1 MTRSNRRKNC
11 KRVKKLIKKLR
22 DDCFNLEKHYKEKIT
37 KLHMQL
43 LDKEYYL
50 SSILDF
56 MRVYYRSPWDT
67 AVYRGF
73 RNMCFDDN

>member
-11 KRVKKLIKKLR
+11 KGVKKLIKKLR
-22 DDCFNLEKHYKEKIT
+22 DDHFHLEKHYKEKIT
-37 KLHMQL
+37 TLNIQL

-50 SSILDF
+50 NSILNF
-56 MRVYYRSPWDT
+56 MKDYYRSPWDI

-73 RNMCFDDN
+73 RNMCFDDH